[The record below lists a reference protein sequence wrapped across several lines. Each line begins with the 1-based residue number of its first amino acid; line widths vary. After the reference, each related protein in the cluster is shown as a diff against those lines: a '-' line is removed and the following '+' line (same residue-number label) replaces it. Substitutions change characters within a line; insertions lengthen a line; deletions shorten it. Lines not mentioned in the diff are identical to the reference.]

1 MSGGKTFKRET
12 AWGCLAGLWLMGI
25 AAMIASFAGA
35 EIDQA
40 IKVIEIFA
48 VPVFLFTGGA
58 FGVDWWSRQCRP
70 KGEAGNGA

>member
-1 MSGGKTFKRET
+1 MSGKTFKRET
-12 AWGCLAGLWLMGI
+12 AWGCLAGLWLMAI
-25 AAMIASFAGA
+25 AAMVASFTGA
-35 EIDQA
+35 DIGQG

-48 VPVFLFTGGA
+48 VPVFMFAGAA